1 MRISIGG
8 SFLFLRSRKGGGAYG
23 SDLNMAGKQSTKS
36 KNQSKPK
43 EEIIMSKKRSITKTV
58 NIDGKD
64 VTFRASAAIPRIYRN
79 KFHRDIYKDLHDLQK
94 SIDENDPENSALD
107 SFSLELFEDISYIM
121 AKHADPQGVPDTPD
135 EWLDQFGTF
144 SIYQVLPEI
153 IELWGLNVQTQ
164 VESKKNFERLTGK

>member
-1 MRISIGG
+1 
-8 SFLFLRSRKGGGAYG
+8 
-23 SDLNMAGKQSTKS
+23 MAL
-36 KNQSKPK
+36 
-43 EEIIMSKKRSITKTV
+43 TKTV

-64 VTFRASAAIPRIYRN
+64 VTFRASAAIPRIYTN

-94 SIDENDPENSALD
+94 SIDENNPENSALD

-153 IELWGLNVQTQ
+153 IELWGGMCRRRWRV
-164 VESKKNFERLTGK
+164 KKTSSD

>member
-1 MRISIGG
+1 
-8 SFLFLRSRKGGGAYG
+8 
-23 SDLNMAGKQSTKS
+23 MAL
-36 KNQSKPK
+36 
-43 EEIIMSKKRSITKTV
+43 TKTV

-121 AKHADPQGVPDTPD
+121 AKHADPQFAVKIPVGCPVPVP
-135 EWLDQFGTF
+135 
-144 SIYQVLPEI
+144 
-153 IELWGLNVQTQ
+153 TQ
-164 VESKKNFERLTGK
+164 KASSSAIPNALANSPAM

>member
-1 MRISIGG
+1 
-8 SFLFLRSRKGGGAYG
+8 
-23 SDLNMAGKQSTKS
+23 MAL
-36 KNQSKPK
+36 
-43 EEIIMSKKRSITKTV
+43 TKTV

-121 AKHADPQGVPDTPD
+121 AKHADPQGVPDT
-135 EWLDQFGTF
+135 
-144 SIYQVLPEI
+144 
-153 IELWGLNVQTQ
+153 ELWGLNVQTQ

>member
-1 MRISIGG
+1 
-8 SFLFLRSRKGGGAYG
+8 
-23 SDLNMAGKQSTKS
+23 MAL
-36 KNQSKPK
+36 
-43 EEIIMSKKRSITKTV
+43 TKTV

-79 KFHRDIYKDLHDLQK
+79 KFHRDIYKDLHDL
-94 SIDENDPENSALD
+94 
-107 SFSLELFEDISYIM
+107 FSLELFEDISYIM

>member
-1 MRISIGG
+1 MPNLEAQTQRVT
-8 SFLFLRSRKGGGAYG
+8 
-23 SDLNMAGKQSTKS
+23 STLCS
-36 KNQSKPK
+36 HSPK
-43 EEIIMSKKRSITKTV
+43 CELLL
-58 NIDGKD
+58 
-64 VTFRASAAIPRIYRN
+64 
-79 KFHRDIYKDLHDLQK
+79 KFGPWDLQK

>member
-1 MRISIGG
+1 
-8 SFLFLRSRKGGGAYG
+8 
-23 SDLNMAGKQSTKS
+23 MAL
-36 KNQSKPK
+36 
-43 EEIIMSKKRSITKTV
+43 TKTV

-144 SIYQVLPEI
+144 SIYQVLPAI
-153 IELWGLNVQTQ
+153 LELWKMNEETK
-164 VESKKNFERLTGK
+164 STAKKNLDQVAGK

>member
-1 MRISIGG
+1 M
-8 SFLFLRSRKGGGAYG
+8 
-23 SDLNMAGKQSTKS
+23 
-36 KNQSKPK
+36 
-43 EEIIMSKKRSITKTV
+43 

-153 IELWGLNVQTQ
+153 IELWGKKLRATDREMTTPLLLLRAVQLGVQ
-164 VESKKNFERLTGK
+164 IGEMDLLTIGTINDMYTEMQNDENQGSYSTLASQDDMNRF